1 MLINLGLASDSARA
15 AFIAPE
21 QGEFSGAISLGAD
34 GESIDAWRQDILSQT
49 LRLRGTFLSDRGPI
63 AALSAEVAGQF
74 SPSGPRT
81 SFSNGSIKVT
91 GASDGLLP
99 GSLTDMQLAT
109 VANVDYRN
117 AGPQDRFISHSGQ
130 FRLSGELAAGDTLK
144 YIFAHSTGYRFGRPL
159 IQYTEQGEMNAE
171 GEFQLR
177 ITEPPQ
183 VYDLG
188 TFIGTDQFVVE
199 TTVYVTLERT
209 VGSTAY
215 ALVDGVTDQVIG
227 IPGDTDFDGDIDLT
241 DLNNVRNNMGG
252 TGLGD
257 TTPFDGIVG
266 LEDLNAVRNNL
277 GASSMPFPEPSTV
290 ALLSLAA
297 SLLVAIRLA
306 SCPIP
311 RLLVP
316 RADSRASARRQTLP
330 VSG

>member
-1 MLINLGLASDSARA
+1 
-15 AFIAPE
+15 
-21 QGEFSGAISLGAD
+21 
-34 GESIDAWRQDILSQT
+34 
-49 LRLRGTFLSDRGPI
+49 
-63 AALSAEVAGQF
+63 
-74 SPSGPRT
+74 
-81 SFSNGSIKVT
+81 
-91 GASDGLLP
+91 
-99 GSLTDMQLAT
+99 MQLTT

-159 IQYTEQGEMNAE
+159 IQYSEQGEMNGE

-188 TFIGTDQFVVE
+188 TLVGTDQFVVA

-215 ALVDGVTDQVIG
+215 ALVDGVADQVIG

-241 DLNNVRNNMGG
+241 DLNNVRSNFGG

-266 LEDLNAVRNNL
+266 LEDLNAVRANF
-277 GASSMPFPEPSTV
+277 GASSMPVPEPSTI
-290 ALLSLAA
+290 ALLPLAA
-297 SLLVAIRLA
+297 SLLVAIRL
-306 SCPIP
+306 
-311 RLLVP
+311 
-316 RADSRASARRQTLP
+316 RAVRSRNL
-330 VSG
+330 